1 MRAHHR
7 GVWDYLRRRGF
18 QVAEVEDLVQDTF
31 MTFYE
36 HVLGGGFPA
45 EIGGFLRAIVHG
57 KLLNHVR
64 GQRRSPCSVCLPS
77 SGSEPPRTGPDLER
91 AIDLRTL
98 LTLALD
104 RLTAEHRKVVELVIL
119 SGLSHP
125 EAAKILDVPEGTL
138 KSRVLAAKK
147 ALLEEVM
154 SILPPSQQRAA

>member
-7 GVWDYLRRRGF
+7 GVWDFLRRRGF

-36 HVLGGGFPA
+36 HVLEGGFPA

-91 AIDLRTL
+91 AIAYIRAHPQIHDVLISLDDQLHVLAPLPRHDGL
-98 LTLALD
+98 FLHLVLARARSNLALARHRVQ
-104 RLTAEHRKVVELVIL
+104 RLVLEFELA
-119 SGLSHP
+119 P
-125 EAAKILDVPEGTL
+125 DP
-138 KSRVLAAKK
+138 
-147 ALLEEVM
+147 
-154 SILPPSQQRAA
+154 